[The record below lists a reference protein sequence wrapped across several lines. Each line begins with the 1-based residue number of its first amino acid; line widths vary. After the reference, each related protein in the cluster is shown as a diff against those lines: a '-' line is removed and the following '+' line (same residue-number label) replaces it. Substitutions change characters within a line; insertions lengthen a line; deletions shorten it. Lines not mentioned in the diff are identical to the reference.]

1 MKCGGLL
8 ITSYDPDQG
17 SRILQLR
24 SFLEDRVT
32 AEPAERQET
41 CEGLAYAS
49 SLTGV
54 PDDEL
59 IVELRSQGLGVRRLR
74 AQNEKPNPGGIRLK
88 FFGKTPPS
96 SITAGFQDITIRPWL
111 RSPMLCRHCAK
122 YGHTARNCRTQKP
135 RCLRCSG
142 EHPTPDCDSDRRHC
156 PH

>member
-1 MKCGGLL
+1 MDRDPGPTRIILRYEDGSSFRGVSPFKIAEELRAKIGEVEAAKPVKCGGLL
-8 ITSYDPDQG
+8 ITAYDPDQG

-59 IVELRSQGLGVRRLR
+59 IVELHSQGVVGVRRLR
-74 AQNEKPNPGGIRLK
+74 RR
-88 FFGKTPPS
+88 
-96 SITAGFQDITIRPWL
+96 TA
-111 RSPMLCRHCAK
+111 SPIQAS
-122 YGHTARNCRTQKP
+122 A
-135 RCLRCSG
+135 
-142 EHPTPDCDSDRRHC
+142 
-156 PH
+156 